1 MPHRDKTVSLRV
13 NGKLYE
19 EFLQTVE
26 KFTKTFTIEYPSRTK
41 TIYDT
46 RFPDRPHSPC
56 DKFTLADLVEETLRK
71 FVAHYKDCKEDV

>member
-1 MPHRDKTVSLRV
+1 MLRRDKTVSLRV

-46 RFPDRPHSPC
+46 RFPDRPHRSS
-56 DKFTLADLVEETLRK
+56 DKYTLADLVEETLRK
-71 FVAHYKDCKEDV
+71 FVAHYANCEP